1 MDKYLLDQKNYSMFI
16 CKYKNVEEMKEAQI
30 RYRINNPQTKEE
42 QKIYREQNKES
53 ISEKRKQKINCECGT
68 SFNLSGKSRHLK
80 TKKHLSYLESKK
92 TTF

>member
-1 MDKYLLDQKNYSMFI
+1 MCN
-16 CKYKNVEEMKEAQI
+16 YKNEEEMKEAQI
-30 RYRINNPQTKEE
+30 RYRMNNPWTKEE
-42 QKIYREQNKES
+42 R
-53 ISEKRKQKINCECGT
+53 SERQKQKIKCECGN